1 MLAYIAY
8 VVKLLWII
16 LWCVMLLSVA
26 VQMALCRTYHKY
38 SVEGVAATAERYA
51 ELHVHVHVYV
61 YYVYTFTC
69 SDPGFQLKHHGR
81 AWEPPALVP

>member
-8 VVKLLWII
+8 VVKLLWID
-16 LWCVMLLSVA
+16 LWCVMLLPVA

-51 ELHVHVHVYV
+51 DIQYMYIMYMYIHSHV
-61 YYVYTFTC
+61 
-69 SDPGFQLKHHGR
+69 DLGFQLKHHSRGMG
-81 AWEPPALVP
+81 PPLL